1 MTDQNQVSNEGAQN
15 QEQDTVTIRASAPG
29 MPATDV
35 PVKQGSTLLDVYNTV
50 AERTNITA
58 EETRIVHNNRV
69 VGRDEAEGVTLQP
82 GDEVDLVRET
92 ENG

>member
-1 MTDQNQVSNEGAQN
+1 MTDQNQVPNDEGQEAQ
-15 QEQDTVTIRASAPG
+15 DVVTIRASAPG

-35 PVKQGSTLLDVYNTV
+35 SVKQGSTLLDIYNQV
-50 AERTNITA
+50 AEQTA
-58 EETRIVHNNRV
+58 IATEETRIVHNNRV
-69 VGRDEAEGVTLQP
+69 VDPDEAEGVTLQP